1 MTFNINFIK
10 YLLNVLNKIN
20 ITLFIK
26 IVKLEFIMIYDAFI
40 KIKAKM
46 RQERWKGS
54 AMNFFRSFDI

>member
-1 MTFNINFIK
+1 
-10 YLLNVLNKIN
+10 
-20 ITLFIK
+20 
-26 IVKLEFIMIYDAFI
+26 MIYDAFI